1 MYTEWCCDRSLTTRT
16 SLDLYAAVRCEPTSC
31 TYIRGNRPVSL
42 SMNTDINMVKEDTV
56 IDQDCQADSCLPT
69 ESIRLYHLL
78 GINTQV
84 PRGFCSVAC
93 CTTILFLRVVN
104 DGT

>member
-1 MYTEWCCDRSLTTRT
+1 MYVHQGQQTGVAIYD
-16 SLDLYAAVRCEPTSC
+16 
-31 TYIRGNRPVSL
+31 
-42 SMNTDINMVKEDTV
+42 TDINMVKEATV

-78 GINTQV
+78 GLNTKV
-84 PRGFCSVAC
+84 PRGCCSAAC